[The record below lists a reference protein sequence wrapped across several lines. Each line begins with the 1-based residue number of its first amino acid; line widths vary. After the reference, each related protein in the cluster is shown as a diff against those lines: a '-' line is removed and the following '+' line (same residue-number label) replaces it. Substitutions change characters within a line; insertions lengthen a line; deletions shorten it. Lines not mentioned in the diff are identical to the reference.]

1 MHVTMVQVQVKP
13 EHVTDFIAATRLNHE
28 ASVKEK
34 GNLRFDVLQLPDD
47 PTRFVLYEAYVN
59 AAAAAAHK
67 ETAHYLKWRDAVM
80 PWMTSPRLGVLY
92 KGLFPRI
99 LG

>member
-1 MHVTMVQVQVKP
+1 VQVKP

-28 ASVKEK
+28 ASIKEK
-34 GNLRFDVLQLPDD
+34 GNLRFDILQLPED
-47 PTRFVLYEAYVN
+47 PTRFLLYEAYVN
-59 AAAAAAHK
+59 PQAAVAHK
-67 ETAHYLKWRDAVM
+67 ETPHYLKWRDVVM
-80 PWMTSPRLGVLY
+80 PWMVGPRLGTVY